1 MYKVKKI
8 LLLFF
13 LCVNCIIYIIGLLF
27 TIDVASSFF
36 SVNEAKFEIS
46 SIVKTQEIKNIL
58 SRINMDLTDKKETTP
73 TVVISRDRKLRS
85 MSIFIT
91 SGGVVVI
98 LDNTGRRGIIGRP
111 RIDDRNVIWEFKS
124 MGVWPEIRLAESFN
138 FSIGN
143 F

>member
-1 MYKVKKI
+1 
-8 LLLFF
+8 
-13 LCVNCIIYIIGLLF
+13 
-27 TIDVASSFF
+27 VASSFF